1 MSKDKHR
8 QSHFDL
14 EKFILGF
21 FILQKQLASQGMFL
35 IKSKLSITAYNFLA
49 FYGSTDLTVTIDSQ
63 KYRDPSVQV
72 EISESS

>member
-1 MSKDKHR
+1 MVSCTQFLR
-8 QSHFDL
+8 
-14 EKFILGF
+14 KFLIGF
-21 FILQKQLASQGMFL
+21 FYLVKQLASQGMFL
-35 IKSKLSITAYNFLA
+35 IRSELPITAYLFLA